1 MLYIHRNPKEY
12 WLIVFNVSPAYI
24 ALLFMS
30 TYIQFVIYKQ
40 QSFVLFVKSIPQLK
54 SSFSIRSSGRR
65 VTRTS
70 AKKETPTK
78 KKKVRTHLHIC
89 TYMEN
94 TQKRTRDV
102 AEAID

>member
-54 SSFSIRSSGRR
+54 SYSNKCQERDADKEEKGTYALAHMHIHGKYTEKNQRCGRG
-65 VTRTS
+65 
-70 AKKETPTK
+70 
-78 KKKVRTHLHIC
+78 
-89 TYMEN
+89 
-94 TQKRTRDV
+94 D
-102 AEAID
+102 